1 MKMVTS
7 MFLLLLYISC
17 ILFLQM
23 SWSSVEAVGDQSGY
37 VSAVTTHFILFL
49 QMSWSSVEAVGDQ
62 SGYVSA
68 VTTHL
73 KQNIPIIRDN
83 LSSSRKFFTQFC
95 LKFVKWV

>member
-1 MKMVTS
+1 
-7 MFLLLLYISC
+7 
-17 ILFLQM
+17 M

-68 VTTHL
+68 VTTHF
-73 KQNIPIIRDN
+73 I
-83 LSSSRKFFTQFC
+83 
-95 LKFVKWV
+95 V